1 MKKWLRRIRGA
12 FGMGLAWAAV
22 WAVVGALTGLVGG
35 VLGISSAIAVL
46 ELAAA
51 FEIMGFI
58 GGAAFSVVL
67 GIAEGRRR
75 FDEMSL
81 PRFAG
86 WGAVG
91 GLLIMAPVLAV
102 SASAVTLPFVLV
114 AGVVGA
120 LMGACSAAGSL
131 ALARRADDRELLEHG
146 ADVADIGLTE
156 EEKRELLQGN

>member
-1 MKKWLRRIRGA
+1 M
-12 FGMGLAWAAV
+12 
-22 WAVVGALTGLVGG
+22 
-35 VLGISSAIAVL
+35 VLGISSAIAVQN
-46 ELAAA
+46 AAA
-51 FEIMGFI
+51 FAIMGFI

-86 WGAVG
+86 WVAVG
-91 GLLIMAPVLAV
+91 GLLIMALVLAV
-102 SASAVTLPFVLV
+102 STSAPGVTLPFVLV

-120 LMGACSAAGSL
+120 LMGAGCAAGSL

-156 EEKRELLQGN
+156 AEKRELLTG